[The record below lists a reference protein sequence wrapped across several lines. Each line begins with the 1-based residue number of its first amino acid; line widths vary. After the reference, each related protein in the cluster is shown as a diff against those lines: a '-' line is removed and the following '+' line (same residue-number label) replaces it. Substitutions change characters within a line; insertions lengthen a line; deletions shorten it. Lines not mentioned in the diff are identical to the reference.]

1 MLPGFG
7 ATTLLTLASLL
18 TGWGQRF
25 SVLLDRDDEG
35 NKMRNRFTRDFLVS
49 EACIVQPHNATA
61 IEDLF
66 SAEDFRALLTTLDP
80 TLTLN
85 TNESPSAAIKRQS
98 IDKVLLARTYGE
110 QVARSA
116 TTLTKKT
123 QNQIERLLDDLAQA
137 VRCEGPG

>member
-35 NKMRNRFTRDFLVS
+35 NKMRNRFTRDFLVP